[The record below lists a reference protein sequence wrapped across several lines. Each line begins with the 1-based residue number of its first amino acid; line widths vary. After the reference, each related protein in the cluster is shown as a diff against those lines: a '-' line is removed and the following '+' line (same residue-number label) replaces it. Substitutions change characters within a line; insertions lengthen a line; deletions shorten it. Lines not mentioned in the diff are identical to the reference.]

1 MQEEKEQGEKKI
13 ENVNGIIIGDL
24 VVQSNVKDVEDLAI
38 LSEKL
43 LKKKSIK
50 SYLLEKQ
57 LLDKKKRLGMT

>member
-38 LSEKL
+38 LSERL

-57 LLDKKKRLGMT
+57 ILDKKKRLGMT